1 MATVFVVLGGTAVA
15 RAEMCSYSVA
25 SASGLC
31 PAAAGDTVCLPSGAP
46 GAMCAEPLRC
56 LGVGPLCFDFTLV
69 PQGGPA
75 VCPHGS
81 ALGTNLKCTPLIAHR
96 ALGHHADRSAPRPP
110 S

>member
-1 MATVFVVLGGTAVA
+1 MFVVLGDTAVA

-81 ALGTNLKCTPLIAHR
+81 ALGTN
-96 ALGHHADRSAPRPP
+96 P
-110 S
+110 STA